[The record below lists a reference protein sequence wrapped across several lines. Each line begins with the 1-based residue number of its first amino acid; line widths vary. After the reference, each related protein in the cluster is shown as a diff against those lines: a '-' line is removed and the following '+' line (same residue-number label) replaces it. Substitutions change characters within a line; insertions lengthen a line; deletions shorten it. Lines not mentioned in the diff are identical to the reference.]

1 MCLGKAYLEA
11 DNKLELVLDSIAL
24 IEIADTKLKLSTI
37 FGDTKEFEA
46 NLKEID
52 FEKSRII
59 MERVHKAGE

>member
-11 DNKLELVLDSIAL
+11 NGKHELVLESVAL
-24 IEIADTKLKLSTI
+24 VEISDTKLKLSTI

-59 MERVHKAGE
+59 MERVHKAGK

>member
-11 DNKLELVLDSIAL
+11 NGKHELVLESVAL
-24 IEIADTKLKLSTI
+24 VEISDTKLKLSTI

-59 MERVHKAGE
+59 MQTVPRAGK

>member
-11 DNKLELVLDSIAL
+11 NGKHELVLESVAL
-24 IEIADTKLKLSTI
+24 VEISDTKLKLSTI

-59 MERVHKAGE
+59 MESVHKAGK

>member
-11 DNKLELVLDSIAL
+11 DDKRELVLDSIAL

-37 FGDTKEFEA
+37 FGDTKELEA

-59 MERVHKAGE
+59 MKAVPAIRK